1 MLDEDKEEFKKKF
14 PNLAEEIMNKE
25 QNIPITSIRSKDTR
39 KKIKKR
45 KMQDEL
51 RNPDVIAFIRR
62 ANNDEEAEEI
72 IDFCLKKGE
81 ITEKYANNL
90 KLQLAVYGV
99 RSFGSKKEPGY
110 YEKKYRNLE
119 RKKEKESIKKN
130 PDKEII
136 NE

>member
-1 MLDEDKEEFKKKF
+1 MLDEDKEKFKKKY
-14 PNLAEEIMNKE
+14 PNLAKEILDKD
-25 QNIPITSIRSKDTR
+25 QNIPITSIRSKDTG

-45 KMQDEL
+45 KIQDEL

-62 ANNDEEAEEI
+62 ANNEEEAEEI

-81 ITEKYANNL
+81 INEKYANNL

-110 YEKKYRNLE
+110 YEKKYREME
-119 RKKEKESIKKN
+119 REKNK
-130 PDKEII
+130 
-136 NE
+136 